1 MEFFFV
7 SDEQG
12 DAGDVLV
19 EMWDQKAAGQS
30 IPWQSGPAGWKK
42 KTTKG
47 KKKPTVRGIKIFIF
61 PGMFAQNLSLSSW
74 VILTA
79 SLT

>member
-30 IPWQSGPAGWKK
+30 IP
-42 KTTKG
+42 
-47 KKKPTVRGIKIFIF
+47 
-61 PGMFAQNLSLSSW
+61 
-74 VILTA
+74 
-79 SLT
+79 